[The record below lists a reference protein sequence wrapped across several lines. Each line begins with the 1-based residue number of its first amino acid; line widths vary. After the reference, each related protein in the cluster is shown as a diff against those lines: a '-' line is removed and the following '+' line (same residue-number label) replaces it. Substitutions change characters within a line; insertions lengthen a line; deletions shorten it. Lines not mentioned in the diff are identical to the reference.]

1 MNKLQGKVAVVTG
14 ANSGIGFATAQR
26 FAQEGARVVIL
37 GRRQDAV
44 DDAVARIG
52 HEAVGVVGD
61 VGELDTHDRLM
72 KVVAE
77 RFGRI
82 DIYMANAGIALLEPT
97 ASVSTEHYDSQFAT
111 NTRAVFFG
119 VTKALPLMA
128 QGGSILLT
136 SSIAS
141 GRVMEG
147 HAVYAGSKAAIEA
160 FARTWAIELKDR
172 RIRVNVVSPGPVNT
186 PIIGKLGVPD
196 DQRDAFEQTV
206 SERIPAGRFGR
217 PEELANAAL
226 FLVSDDAS
234 YVNGVN
240 LLVDGGMTLL

>member
-14 ANSGIGFATAQR
+14 ANSGIGYAMAQR
-26 FAQEGARVVIL
+26 FADEGAQVVIL

-52 HEAVGVVGD
+52 HGAVGVVGD
-61 VGELDTHDRLM
+61 VGELATHDRLM
-72 KVVAE
+72 KTVAD
-77 RFGRI
+77 RHGRI

-97 ASVSTEHYDSQFAT
+97 ATVSAEDYDRQFAT

-119 VTKALPLMA
+119 VTKAVPLMA
-128 QGGSILLT
+128 DGGSIVLT

-141 GRVMEG
+141 GRPMDG

-160 FARTWAIELKDR
+160 FARTWAIELKER
-172 RIRVNVVSPGPVNT
+172 RIRVNVISPGPVNT

-196 DQRDAFEQTV
+196 AERDAFETQV

-217 PEELANAAL
+217 AEELANAAL
-226 FLVSDDAS
+226 FLASDDAS

-240 LLVDGGMTLL
+240 LRVDGGMTLL